1 MSLAG
6 DRRAAMVM
14 METRGSRTHMEFEIS
29 ARGLIGFRSCL
40 LATTEGEAIMHHRF
54 HRYGAYRGDMPGRAN
69 GVMIATQTGQV
80 TTYAL
85 GQLAD
90 RGVMFIEPG
99 EQVYE
104 GQVVGEHSKE
114 NDIAVNVVR
123 PKPMTNMRSSTKD
136 STVVLK
142 APRRLVLEPA
152 LEYIENDEL
161 VEITPLSIRL
171 RKRWLKELDRRRQAR
186 KLAAAET

>member
-1 MSLAG
+1 
-6 DRRAAMVM
+6 
-14 METRGSRTHMEFEIS
+14 
-29 ARGLIGFRSCL
+29 
-40 LATTEGEAIMHHRF
+40 MHHRF

-142 APRRLVLEPA
+142 APRKLVLEPA

-161 VEITPLSIRL
+161 VELTPLSLRL